1 MNSATIA
8 AAIRDR
14 IEALVPADQSSADD
28 VFRVVIGLDTAQQG
42 SRLGYLTPTGGTRV
56 IGKVN
61 RCNTWSSNFEL
72 VMYYVGI
79 PTELGQTGTLERAIA
94 DAEDIL
100 EDLYTWSSQTAGI
113 NRIDPQPAVAQDN
126 QDGDIAVIRQFT
138 IEFER

>member
-28 VFRVVIGLDTAQQG
+28 VFRVIVGLDTQQQG

-56 IGKVN
+56 TGKVN
-61 RCNTWSSNFEL
+61 RCNTWSSTFEL

-79 PTELGQTGTLERAIA
+79 PTEAGQTGTLEMRFA
-94 DAEDIL
+94 DLSRDADLLPLVRTAAERL
-100 EDLYTWSSQTAGI
+100 LRECPGQVEPLLARWMAG
-113 NRIDPQPAVAQDN
+113 R
-126 QDGDIAVIRQFT
+126 
-138 IEFER
+138 ERYAEA